1 MEGGLAGAV
10 GWVLCVVL
18 GSAVG
23 GVLRFLVSRIVGQ
36 AFGETFPW
44 GTLVVNTSGAFVIG
58 VLGAA
63 ASLHLLSEAG
73 LAWKLLV
80 VGGLGS
86 YTTVSSFSL
95 QTLAL
100 ANGGE
105 YRAAGS
111 NILLSLCLC
120 LGCAAAGFAL
130 GSLALPTLPAVDGP
144 A

>member
-1 MEGGLAGAV
+1 MVEAI
-10 GWVLCVVL
+10 GWVLCVAL

-23 GVLRFLVSRIVGQ
+23 GVLRFFVSRVVGR
-36 AFGETFPW
+36 AVGETFPW
-44 GTLVVNTSGAFVIG
+44 GTLVVNVSGACVIG

-63 ASLHLLSEAG
+63 AHLHLLSDTG

-105 YRAAGS
+105 FRLAGG

-120 LGCAAAGFAL
+120 LGAAALGFLL
-130 GSLALPTLPAVDGP
+130 GLAILPSAFLPGGTLP
-144 A
+144 